1 MDKEQIK
8 IERSVE
14 IKILSI
20 LKIKNAD
27 RTNDIIDNNLIKNT
41 GSNENI
47 EVMSVLINEKKTW
60 LFGTG

>member
-1 MDKEQIK
+1 MKED
-8 IERSVE
+8 
-14 IKILSI
+14 SI

-47 EVMSVLINEKKTW
+47 EVMSVLINEKKT
-60 LFGTG
+60 